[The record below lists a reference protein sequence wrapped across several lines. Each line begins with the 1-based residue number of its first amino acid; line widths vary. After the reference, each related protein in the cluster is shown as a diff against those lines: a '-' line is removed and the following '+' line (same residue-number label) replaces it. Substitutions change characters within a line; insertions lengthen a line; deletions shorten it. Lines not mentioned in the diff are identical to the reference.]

1 MLLCLVITGCSSF
14 SEEEEVVERI
24 KVGDHVP
31 SFTVQVKDGTQQR
44 MFSSDQL
51 TGETVIVLFNTSCS
65 DCKRELP
72 VMNRYYLLHKD
83 DPGFQ
88 MVAISREEGEES
100 IAAFW
105 KEQGLEI
112 PYSAQ
117 EDRHIYSLFATS
129 IIPRVYFCNSEG
141 IVTRVFIETLP
152 DTFTP

>member
-31 SFTVQVKDGTQQR
+31 SFTVQVKDGMQQR
-44 MFSSDQL
+44 TFSSDQL

-72 VMNRYYLLHKD
+72 VMNRYYLQHKD